1 MSKARAKSAAGNY
14 AAGGTSMLPAVPA
27 AHKADPSKDKSLSS
41 TLDGIDEL
49 LMDSSNA
56 GKLPKPLKLRA
67 LSRPTSRSAQQKPPG
82 SSSEQSKGPQDSPL
96 YTPMSVEVPR
106 EPLRF
111 SSTEDAAWPRKA
123 LAASTSAKTR
133 KRAGTVTPNSP
144 PKSPSQKHML
154 RRRSRTASVSINDN
168 ASSRAL
174 ETQAA
179 TADDAV
185 IENPPPASI
194 RLDDSDEDDLQE
206 VEEKARDAS
215 RAGDNARAASI
226 CIRGIKLHGEEV

>member
-1 MSKARAKSAAGNY
+1 
-14 AAGGTSMLPAVPA
+14 
-27 AHKADPSKDKSLSS
+27 
-41 TLDGIDEL
+41 
-49 LMDSSNA
+49 
-56 GKLPKPLKLRA
+56 
-67 LSRPTSRSAQQKPPG
+67 
-82 SSSEQSKGPQDSPL
+82 
-96 YTPMSVEVPR
+96 
-106 EPLRF
+106 
-111 SSTEDAAWPRKA
+111 
-123 LAASTSAKTR
+123 
-133 KRAGTVTPNSP
+133 
-144 PKSPSQKHML
+144 ML